1 MPYVQ
6 TATTVD
12 RTGQLE
18 VQKLLHIDTNTFRG
32 RRAWQNYL
40 YAADC
45 LLVSR
50 IEAKENK
57 KKLLFRVRGTF
68 VVAPMETNC

>member
-1 MPYVQ
+1 MPHVQ
-6 TATTVD
+6 TAATVD

-18 VQKLLHIDTNTFRG
+18 VQKVLHIDTNTFRG
-32 RRAWQNYL
+32 RRAWQKYL

-50 IEAKENK
+50 IEAKEK
-57 KKLLFRVRGTF
+57 KRLLFRVRGTF
-68 VVAPMETNC
+68 AVAPMETNC

>member
-1 MPYVQ
+1 MSHAQ

-18 VQKLLHIDTNTFRG
+18 VQKLLHIDTNSLRG
-32 RRAWQNYL
+32 RRAWQKYL

-45 LLVSR
+45 RLVSR
-50 IEAKENK
+50 IEAKEK
-57 KKLLFRVRGTF
+57 KRLLFRVRGTF